1 MVRNMYK
8 YQYENKIFKQ
18 GMVSRVSF
26 DKLKH
31 SDKDFNEKEKEI
43 YQNNKSIMKDRY
55 RFEELREMVE

>member
-18 GMVSRVSF
+18 GRVSRVSF
-26 DKLKH
+26 DKLKY

-43 YQNNKSIMKDRY
+43 YKNNKSIMKDRY
-55 RFEELREMVE
+55 RFEELKEMVE